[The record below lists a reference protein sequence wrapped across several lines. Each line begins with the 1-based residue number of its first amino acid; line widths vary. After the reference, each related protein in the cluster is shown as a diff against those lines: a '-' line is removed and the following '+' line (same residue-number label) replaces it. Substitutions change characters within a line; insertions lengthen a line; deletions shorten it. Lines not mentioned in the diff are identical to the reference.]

1 MIGGAQAQTLDEA
14 LTTTYMNNPTLLSQR
29 ATVRVTD
36 ESVPQA
42 LSNWRP
48 TVELGG
54 TYGNSSVRNYHT
66 AGVDKGQ
73 HRDPRSM
80 EISVSQ
86 PIFRGLRTLAATS
99 EAENDVLA
107 ARARLVESEQ
117 DVFLDTVTAFMDVV
131 RDQAVLGLNTN
142 NEQVLRRQLE
152 ATRDRFSVGE
162 ITRTDVHQAEARLA
176 RSTADRVQAEGN
188 LEASRATYQNL
199 VGEAAGQ
206 LVKPSVPADI
216 PESKE
221 ETIKTAISTD
231 PSVLA
236 TEFDEKAAA
245 DNVDQVRGELY
256 PQVALTAGASR
267 NYDAGGEHTRTRTV
281 EAKLSLTVPLYQSGS
296 VYSRLRAAKQ
306 SVAKARR
313 DIDQTRRNAIEV
325 ADRAWESLQTAK
337 ARITSFQAQ
346 VKASQIA
353 QEGVEREAEVGSRT
367 VLDVLDAEQER
378 LDAEVNLVRAQRDE
392 LVAVYQVKAATGKL
406 TARHLNLP
414 VKYYDP
420 KSHYQNVRNKWF
432 GGSVSDQ

>member
-1 MIGGAQAQTLDEA
+1 
-14 LTTTYMNNPTLLSQR
+14 
-29 ATVRVTD
+29 
-36 ESVPQA
+36 
-42 LSNWRP
+42 
-48 TVELGG
+48 
-54 TYGNSSVRNYHT
+54 
-66 AGVDKGQ
+66 
-73 HRDPRSM
+73 
-80 EISVSQ
+80 
-86 PIFRGLRTLAATS
+86 
-99 EAENDVLA
+99 
-107 ARARLVESEQ
+107 
-117 DVFLDTVTAFMDVV
+117 
-131 RDQAVLGLNTN
+131 
-142 NEQVLRRQLE
+142 
-152 ATRDRFSVGE
+152 
-162 ITRTDVHQAEARLA
+162 
-176 RSTADRVQAEGN
+176 
-188 LEASRATYQNL
+188 
-199 VGEAAGQ
+199 
-206 LVKPSVPADI
+206 
-216 PESKE
+216 
-221 ETIKTAISTD
+221 
-231 PSVLA
+231 
-236 TEFDEKAAA
+236 
-245 DNVDQVRGELY
+245 
-256 PQVALTAGASR
+256 
-267 NYDAGGEHTRTRTV
+267 V